1 MTETVEDQPL
11 EAGGIAVARATYD
24 AAPERYHAMARALTA
39 TRITVCEGDERVST
53 VQVVGCASTACQA
66 MPGRMCAK
74 CMTALTATTA
84 ADAFVA
90 VPAPEVPVCP
100 GVCADCGGPGDPGDG
115 LRIKRRGGSWAWICL
130 DDEACELRDT
140 VRDLRAELET
150 LRRDRDQISL
160 DATRAR
166 VDAHEAFTAMRVC
179 VAAADAFL
187 GWTRETGDLYTDDGE
202 WRDTEGGRLA
212 DAYNAARSTDGPAGF
227 WVALGVSPL
236 VDAALTRF
244 RTDWQGLAPIVRADE
259 ARDLLQYLHGGDY
272 WYDPHLT
279 VIGKLMIELLSDACA
294 EARAEMKR

>member
-1 MTETVEDQPL
+1 VSAEDQPL
-11 EAGGIAVARATYD
+11 ETGGIAVARATYD
-24 AAPERYHAMARALTA
+24 AAPERYHAMCRSLGA
-39 TRITVCEGDERVST
+39 TRITVCEGDERVSV
-53 VQVVGCASTACQA
+53 VQVPPLAVAPVALVGCASTACQA
-66 MPGRMCAK
+66 MPGRVCAK

-84 ADAFVA
+84 AEAFVA
-90 VPAPEVPVCP
+90 VPSPIAP
-100 GVCADCGGPGDPGDG
+100 
-115 LRIKRRGGSWAWICL
+115 
-130 DDEACELRDT
+130 DT
-140 VRDLRAELET
+140 VRDLRAEIET

-212 DAYNAARSTDGPAGF
+212 DAYNAARSTDGPGSA
-227 WVALGVSPL
+227 WIALGVSPL

-244 RTDWQGLAPIVRADE
+244 RADWQDLAPIVRADE
-259 ARDLLQYLHGGDY
+259 ARDVLRYLHSDVY

>member
-24 AAPERYHAMARALTA
+24 AAPERYHAMCRSLAA
-39 TRITVCEGDERVST
+39 TRITVCEGDERVSI
-53 VQVVGCASTACQA
+53 VQV
-66 MPGRMCAK
+66 PP
-74 CMTALTATTA
+74 L
-84 ADAFVA
+84 
-90 VPAPEVPVCP
+90 APEVPACP
-100 GVCADCGGPGDPGDG
+100 GVCADCGATVSRDGGLHSAMRDDVRTRLCYDGD
-115 LRIKRRGGSWAWICL
+115 
-130 DDEACELRDT
+130 ACGARVQL
-140 VRDLRAELET
+140 RDLRAEIET
-150 LRRDRDQISL
+150 LRRDRDQISI

-166 VDAHEAFTAMRVC
+166 VDAHEAVTAMRVC

-202 WRDTEGGRLA
+202 WRDTQGGRLA
-212 DAYNAARSTDGPAGF
+212 DAYNAARSTDGPAGS
-227 WVALGVSPL
+227 WIALGVSPL

-244 RTDWQGLAPIVRADE
+244 RADWQDLAPIVRADE
-259 ARDLLQYLHGGDY
+259 ARDLLQHLHGGDY